1 MKQLTNNRSN
11 SPSWPIKALTSAVTI
26 GIVGLVPANSATP
39 TPDRKPIGD
48 LEIYRA
54 AKPGSASI
62 FMMLDTSGSMD
73 KRSIGEDYDSS
84 YSSSCSEDSVNS
96 AKIKAVVYKRKN
108 KLTPSG
114 ALFKDDD
121 GNLVKILDL
130 DNTEDTITFTPKGC
144 TNRSGVT
151 RYSRLTRLQIALI
164 ELLADR
170 VYNNSNNLKDTGSL
184 PDDYAIG
191 LGNYSYNGN
200 GRSGVVLTPT
210 QELTAEQRV
219 ALIEKIKVLQATGGT
234 PTAHAFAESG
244 AYMMGTTTASDIKTV
259 GERGVSGRYYQYR
272 KCVTNDNSL
281 SLDISLNSYVYACSN
296 WGAWSSQPNILPSYD
311 SSVNIAVGNSNDV
324 RYYQGS
330 KNADSGF
337 INSVSIAKAGGKYES
352 PLSSKEC
359 SGNGI
364 YLLTDGQPQIVTE
377 DGRNYESL
385 VGSSN
390 RAKTLMNLSLQGV
403 EDPLSVTTCNGL
415 TGGDASGAWG
425 CMASY
430 AALLRNRASNSKGLP
445 IKTATVGFG
454 KSFNGLT
461 GKKTITVNGESKE
474 IVDCDS
480 GFTTGNDKVGQD
492 TRNLCK
498 LGERKGDNQVKT
510 FGDGGF
516 YYTEESDD
524 IAKSIVD
531 FSASLVNIINT
542 APSGTI
548 TIPED
553 PYRAANQL
561 PYAYL
566 PMLDPD
572 IISAASIWKGNLK
585 KYNLDQGTLFGNGSN
600 KLYKDVAGNLDE
612 NTQDVWQT
620 ADFQVGNK
628 TANNDIAAGGV
639 YAQLKTPSSGLGTVR
654 TLYVED
660 YTTAGNKT
668 PILRKVGVNSSGK
681 PFGFDALVDT
691 VAYSQLNQRR
701 LLSFLGFGQVLTND
715 GQPTTPI
722 TTATKDLS
730 LAQPTAEIKL
740 LGGVVHSK
748 PEAISYGSKL
758 DEKGNITNPR
768 EDYLLFGSMDGALHL
783 VDAKEGKE
791 EVAIIPRQMLINQP
805 EALVE
810 GSKKADI
817 GKPYFG
823 VDAPWLV
830 KTDYTY
836 DLVGKKVTVDT
847 ASGKGMFAYGG
858 LRMGGEAFYGMDIN
872 KKSEP
877 KMLFTITPQG
887 VVSTTS
893 AASSTTGFARLG
905 QIWSKPVA
913 AKIRLT
919 KGSNTKK
926 NAAPT
931 DVLIF
936 GGGYDMQYEVD
947 GYVPTTNAPAK
958 GNAIYMINAKTGK
971 LLWSTSSESTT
982 GANVKTDTMIN
993 SITGG
998 IAVLDRDNDGLMD
1011 HLYAADLG
1019 GQVFRAD
1026 FENARIAQFGFTAVD
1041 SFSNK
1046 GVTRILD
1053 AAPTD
1058 KKLAYRFYESPV
1070 VSFYRREKGPDT
1082 GKLFAMVNV
1091 ISGNRSAPLSKQRTN
1106 TYANRVYG
1114 IIDNDV
1120 TNKDLYLSG
1129 FSKSIV
1135 NLTEAKLV
1143 NLGTTIPT
1151 IGAATAEAD
1160 RQAKK
1165 DAAIASMIGT
1175 AKNGTTD
1182 AVAAT
1187 KNGWYYPLTRF
1198 DGYNN
1203 VRYNKGMGPSTVINN
1218 LLYTTVY
1225 NPDKIYGNTASCSAK
1240 ITGGSER
1247 QIYCLP
1253 YGVCMDNASSTGT
1266 GGFTPAG
1273 QGIQELAI
1281 GAYNAANTDIK
1292 VLIGTTTI
1300 SERIEAANRAKYG
1313 KDDFK
1318 DDSNIKDLY
1327 SGENNGTTQDNGDGS
1342 AVEYLFNERYTL
1354 QPKAWYERKKQ

>member
-11 SPSWPIKALTSAVTI
+11 PQSWPMKVLTAAVAV
-26 GIVGLVPANSATP
+26 GIMGLVPANSATP
-39 TPDRKPIGD
+39 APDRKPIGD
-48 LEIYRA
+48 LEIYKA
-54 AKPGSASI
+54 AKPGTASI

-73 KRSIGEDYDSS
+73 KRSIGEDYAGSDSTTS
-84 YSSSCSEDSVNS
+84 CEEYSLNS
-96 AKIKAVVYKRKN
+96 QTISAIVYKRKS

-114 ALFKDDD
+114 EVVKDEK
-121 GNLVKILDL
+121 GNPIQVLDV
-130 DNTEDTITFTPKGC
+130 DNIKETITFTPLAC
-144 TNRSGVT
+144 NYYSNA

-170 VYNNSNNLKDTGSL
+170 VNKSDGSKKETGTL

-191 LGNYSYNGN
+191 LGNYSYNGD
-200 GRSGVVLTPT
+200 GRAGVVLVPT
-210 QELTAEQRV
+210 GELTAEQRID
-219 ALIEKIKVLQATGGT
+219 LIKKVKDLEATGVT
-234 PTAHAFAESG
+234 PTAHAFAEAG
-244 AYMMGTTTASDIKTV
+244 AYMMGTTTK
-259 GERGVSGRYYQYR
+259 GGG
-272 KCVTNDNSL
+272 
-281 SLDISLNSYVYACSN
+281 
-296 WGAWSSQPNILPSYD
+296 GD
-311 SSVNIAVGNSNDV
+311 S
-324 RYYQGS
+324 
-330 KNADSGF
+330 DSGF
-337 INSVSIAKAGGKYES
+337 DNSVDTSKKDGKYIS
-352 PLSSKEC
+352 PLSDKEC

-364 YLLTDGQPQIVTE
+364 YLLTDGEP
-377 DGRNYESL
+377 N
-385 VGSSN
+385 GSSN
-390 RAKTLMNLSLQGV
+390 SRAKGVMNASLSGSN
-403 EDPLSVTTCNGL
+403 PALSINSCTSLSGD
-415 TGGDASGAWG
+415 TGSRSWG

-430 AALLRNRASNSKGLP
+430 AALLRNTANNSKELP

-454 KSFNGLT
+454 KAFNGLT
-461 GKKTITVNGESKE
+461 EKKTIIVNGESKE
-474 IVDCDS
+474 IVDCEK
-480 GFTTGNDKVGQD
+480 GTANDD
-492 TRNLCK
+492 TRNLCR
-498 LGERKGDNQVKT
+498 LGERKSDGDVKT

-516 YYTEESDD
+516 YYTENSDD

-531 FSASLVNIINT
+531 FSASLVQIINT

-585 KYNLDQGTLFGNGSN
+585 KYNLDEGTLFGQGSN
-600 KLYKDVAGNLDE
+600 KLYKDIAGNLNE
-612 NTQDVWQT
+612 NTQDEWQT
-620 ADFQVGNK
+620 ADFKVGNAV
-628 TANNDIAAGGV
+628 ANNNIAAGGV
-639 YAQLKTPSSGLGTVR
+639 YAQLKTPSSGLGSVR

-660 YTTAGNKT
+660 YTTATNKT
-668 PILRKVGVNSSGK
+668 PILRKIGVNGSGK
-681 PFGFDALVDT
+681 PVGFDALKDP

-701 LLSFLGFGQVLTND
+701 LLSFLGFDSVLTNG
-715 GQPTTPI
+715 GQ
-722 TTATKDLS
+722 ATDSTLVKDLTLS
-730 LAQPTAEIKL
+730 RPTKETKV

-748 PEAISYGSKL
+748 PEAISYGADL
-758 DEKGNITNPR
+758 NEKGNIINPG
-768 EDYLLFGSMDGALHL
+768 EDYVLFGSMDGALHL
-783 VDAKEGKE
+783 VEAEEGKE
-791 EVAIIPRQMLINQP
+791 EVAIIPRQMLIDQP

-810 GSKKADI
+810 GSTKADI
-817 GKPYFG
+817 GQPYFG

-836 DLVGKKVTVDT
+836 DLVGTDKKVTVDET
-847 ASGKGMFAYGG
+847 AGKGMFAYGG
-858 LRMGGEAFYGMDIN
+858 LRMGGEAFYGMDIT
-872 KKSEP
+872 KKTEP

-913 AKIRLT
+913 AKVRL
-919 KGSNTKK
+919 SQSAN
-926 NAAPT
+926 PI

-947 GYVPTTNAPAK
+947 GYVPTASVPAK

-971 LLWSTSSESTT
+971 LLWSTSSEATS
-982 GANVKTDTMIN
+982 GVNIKTNTMIN

-998 IAVLDRDNDGLMD
+998 ITVLDRDNDGLMD

-1026 FENARIAQFGFTAVD
+1026 FENARIAQFGFTAVT

-1046 GVTRILD
+1046 GVTLILD
-1053 AAPTD
+1053 TAPAD

-1091 ISGNRSAPLSKQRTN
+1091 ISGNRSAPLSKQRSN

-1120 TNKDLYLSG
+1120 TNKDLYKSG
-1129 FSKSIV
+1129 FTKAIV

-1143 NLGTTIPT
+1143 DLGAAIPT
-1151 IGAATAEAD
+1151 IGAQTTNATRETE
-1160 RQAKK
+1160 KN
-1165 DAAIASMIGT
+1165 AAIASMIGAAKT
-1175 AKNGTTD
+1175 ATTD
-1182 AVAAT
+1182 AVVAT
-1187 KNGWYYPLTRF
+1187 TNGWYYPLTRF
-1198 DGYNN
+1198 DGYSN
-1203 VRYNKGMGPSTVINN
+1203 VRYNKGIGESTVINN

-1225 NPDKIYGNTASCSAK
+1225 NPDKLYGSTKSCAAK
-1240 ITGGSER
+1240 IAGGSER
-1247 QIYCLP
+1247 QVYCLP
-1253 YGVCMDNASSTGT
+1253 YGVCMESTSISGT
-1266 GGFTPAG
+1266 GGFIPAG

-1300 SERIEAANRAKYG
+1300 ADRIEAAKRADYG
-1313 KDDFK
+1313 TDVSKGG
-1318 DDSNIKDLY
+1318 SNIKDLY
-1327 SGENNGTTQDNGDGS
+1327 SGDGVGTTQDNGDGS
-1342 AVEYLFNERYTL
+1342 AIEYLFNERYTL
-1354 QPKAWYERKKQ
+1354 QPKAWYEQKKQ

>member
-11 SPSWPIKALTSAVTI
+11 TPSWPIKALTAAVTI
-26 GIVGLVPANSATP
+26 GIMGLVPANSATP

-73 KRSIGEDYDSS
+73 KRSIREDYGSS
-84 YSSSCSEDSVNS
+84 YSASCSENSVNS
-96 AKIKAVVYKRKN
+96 AKIKVVVYKRKN

-114 ALFKDDD
+114 GLFKDDD

-130 DNTEDTITFTPKGC
+130 DNTEDTITVTPKGC
-144 TNRSGVT
+144 TSGTNT

-170 VYNNSNNLKDTGSL
+170 VYDNSNNLKDTGSL

-191 LGNYSYNGN
+191 LGNYSYNGD
-200 GRSGVVLTPT
+200 GKTGVVLTPT

-219 ALIEKIKVLQATGGT
+219 DLIKKIKDLSATGGT
-234 PTAHAFAESG
+234 PTSHALAESG
-244 AYMMGTTTASDIKTV
+244 AYMMGTTTLSDVKVVAEREYRNNRDEWRRCNGNAS
-259 GERGVSGRYYQYR
+259 
-272 KCVTNDNSL
+272 SL
-281 SLDISLNSYVYACSN
+281 SFDDELNMYVYDCNN
-296 WGAWSSQPNILPSYD
+296 WGGWSSNSNVLPSY
-311 SSVNIAVGNSNDV
+311 NTNSNMDHADGG
-324 RYYQGS
+324 RTYFAGN
-330 KNADSGF
+330 NADSGF
-337 INSVSIAKAGGKYES
+337 RYSVGTPNSKDSNGNLLVTSKKIGENNYLS
-352 PLSSKEC
+352 PLSDKEC

-364 YLLTDGQPQIVTE
+364 YLLTDGEP
-377 DGRNYESL
+377 N
-385 VGSSN
+385 GSSDN
-390 RAKTLMNLSLQGV
+390 RSKSLMNRSLIAA
-403 EDPLSVTTCNGL
+403 PTLSVSSCNGL
-415 TGGDASGAWG
+415 SGGDSSGAWG
-425 CMASY
+425 CMADY
-430 AALLRNRASNSKGLP
+430 AALLRNKESNSKGLP

-461 GKKTITVNGESKE
+461 GKKTITINGESKE
-474 IVDCDS
+474 IVNCDS
-480 GFTTGNDKVGQD
+480 GLTTGDNKVSQD

-585 KYNLDQGTLFGNGSN
+585 KYNLDKGTLFGNASN

-660 YTTAGNKT
+660 YTTVDVKT
-668 PILRKVGVNSSGK
+668 PILRKIGVNSSGK

-715 GQPTTPI
+715 GQPTTPL

-730 LAQPTAEIKL
+730 LAQPTTEIKL

-758 DEKGNITNPR
+758 DDKGNITNPR

-783 VDAKEGKE
+783 VDADDGKE

-877 KMLFTITPQG
+877 KILFTITPQG

-893 AASSTTGFARLG
+893 DASSTTGFARLG

-1143 NLGTTIPT
+1143 NLGTAIPT
-1151 IGAATAEAD
+1151 IGAATTETD

-1313 KDDFK
+1313 EDDFK
-1318 DDSNIKDLY
+1318 NDSNIKDLY
-1327 SGENNGTTQDNGDGS
+1327 SGERDSTTQDNGDGS